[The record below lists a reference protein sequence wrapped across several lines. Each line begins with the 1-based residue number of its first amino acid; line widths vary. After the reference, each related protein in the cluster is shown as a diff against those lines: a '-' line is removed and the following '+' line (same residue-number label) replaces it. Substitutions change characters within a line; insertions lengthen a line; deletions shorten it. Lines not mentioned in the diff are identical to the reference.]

1 MHAAAVKFKQ
11 VVRSEHSDREQ
22 AKREK
27 ESRILSQQV
36 LELNDKFDYFVCMM
50 IRAKK
55 MRLKDVSQ
63 TNPQQKPNDYSF

>member
-22 AKREK
+22 VKREK
-27 ESRILSQQV
+27 ESKILSQQV